1 MSIRDLVPEG
11 MQQRRTS
18 PTLIADVLREAI
30 LTGVLIGGQQL
41 TQDEIAA
48 QFSIS
53 RIPVREALRELQ
65 GEGLVTLHPHRGAMV
80 SKLSAEELQE
90 LIEIRVGLETM
101 AIRLA
106 IPHLTDEVLERAE
119 RVLDAVDRDPEA
131 AERWGQYNWEFHSAL
146 YEAANRPRLLQ
157 LIRAMHNNV
166 VRYLRVQVSA
176 MGYEQRGQQEHWR
189 FLEACRRRDTDAASS
204 LLEEHLMGVADL
216 LVPFFELEARERERP
231 DDGGRSEQ

>member
-18 PTLIADVLREAI
+18 PTLVADVLREAI
-30 LTGVLIGGQQL
+30 LAGVLRGGQQL

-48 QFSIS
+48 QFGIS

-80 SKLSAEELQE
+80 SELSATELQE
-90 LIEIRVGLETM
+90 SIEIRVALETM

-119 RVLDAVDRDPEA
+119 RVLDEVDSDPEA
-131 AERWGQYNWEFHSAL
+131 AERWGHYNWEFHSAL
-146 YEAANRPRLLQ
+146 YETANRPRLLYM
-157 LIRAMHNNV
+157 IRTLHNNV

-176 MGYEQRGQQEHWR
+176 MGYEQRGQQEHRR
-189 FLEACRRRDTDAASS
+189 FLDACRRRDTDAAVS

-216 LVPFFELEARERERP
+216 LSPFFELEALEGERSA
-231 DDGGRSEQ
+231 DGGRQDQ